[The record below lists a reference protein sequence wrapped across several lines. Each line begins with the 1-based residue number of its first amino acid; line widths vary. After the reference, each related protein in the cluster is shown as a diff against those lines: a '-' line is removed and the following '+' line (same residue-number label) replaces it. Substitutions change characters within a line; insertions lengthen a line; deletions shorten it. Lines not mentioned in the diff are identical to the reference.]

1 MSETEYQMTEQEAQ
15 QKIASAFKTLDLVYL
30 LHSPKDQNEEVWT
43 CSHCSVT
50 WPCETEAII
59 LEGLG
64 LISGETSESESP
76 SA

>member
-15 QKIASAFKTLDLVYL
+15 EKIASAFRTLDLVYL
-30 LHSPKDQNEEVWT
+30 LHSPKDQKEEIWV
-43 CSHCSVT
+43 CGHCEVN
-50 WPCETEAII
+50 WPCATEAII

-64 LISGETSESESP
+64 LISDETSESESP

>member
-15 QKIASAFKTLDLVYL
+15 EKIASAFRTLDLVYL
-30 LHSPKDQNEEVWT
+30 LHSPKDQNEEPWT
-43 CSHCSVT
+43 CSHCNVA
-50 WPCETEAII
+50 WPCATEAII

-64 LISGETSESESP
+64 LISDVTSESESP